1 MQCFIDVKVNSENT
15 KVLPIVLARN
25 MMMLQHLI
33 IHFSLHYLSSGHL
46 WEVENKVK
54 FQTLC
59 SKSGCCRIS
68 EAVALQEVLNI
79 VI

>member
-1 MQCFIDVKVNSENT
+1 
-15 KVLPIVLARN
+15 
-25 MMMLQHLI
+25 MMLQHLI
-33 IHFSLHYLSSGHL
+33 IHFSLHYLSSGHF